1 MCLPVMALAL
11 ILVTASGW
19 SSAFAQGS
27 PSREAPVGHRQP
39 KASEAPLPAQDQT
52 DADKKLKELD
62 EAPAKKLKG
71 ICRGC

>member
-27 PSREAPVGHRQP
+27 PSREAPVGYRQP

-52 DADKKLKELD
+52 AKKLKELD
-62 EAPAKKLKG
+62 EALAKKLKG

>member
-27 PSREAPVGHRQP
+27 PSREAPVGYRQP
-39 KASEAPLPAQDQT
+39 KASEAPLPAQDQ
-52 DADKKLKELD
+52 KS
-62 EAPAKKLKG
+62 
-71 ICRGC
+71 RGRRSRP